1 MYVVVQVIH
10 ESIYVYG
17 YEEEEEGALQAR
29 IYGAH
34 GHHYRRSS
42 SAFTRS
48 LSGFGLLSL
57 FYGRLWQQREL
68 LLS

>member
-17 YEEEEEGALQAR
+17 YEEEEGALQAR